1 MFGIRLSPGIFFIRD
16 GFIEQRQKG
25 LWQMLL
31 ALESVNFPFLCS
43 ELRGLNLQPAEI
55 LLFWALGC
63 ELIRSS
69 ASGLLI

>member
-1 MFGIRLSPGIFFIRD
+1 MFGIRLSPGIFFFRD

-25 LWQMLL
+25 PWQMLL

-43 ELRGLNLQPAEI
+43 ELRGLNLRPAEI
-55 LLFWALGC
+55 LLFWALGY